1 MAFLPL
7 RRVEV
12 PEHAESAYSAWLDRI
27 AGELED
33 PACDRAELC
42 RRVLT
47 GIYYP
52 QYADVDPAGL
62 PEATRIALLQMD
74 PRNITLEPEYY
85 AEIDRRRYDR
95 VKPLIWLWE
104 MFDKSPL
111 GENVAL
117 GVRFRR
123 VLARHVFRRC
133 GRNFKAF
140 HFVKL
145 SFGYLMDV
153 GDDVVVHRHVL
164 LDDRGGIRLGDRT
177 SIADYANIYSHS
189 HALHDGRDVE
199 TPAVIIGRDVRITY
213 HATVLAGVHMANDS
227 MLGALAV
234 ATKDIASGDVA
245 LGIPAQPKL
254 RKPPR
259 AERPKLPASS
269 DPLADPPVG
278 PGDVPPTGG
287 NIPPAG
293 RGDDPPASRGDDAP
307 AG

>member
-7 RRVEV
+7 RKVEL
-12 PEHAESAYSAWLDRI
+12 AGATARTYDGWLKRI
-27 AGELED
+27 ADQLAD
-33 PACDRAELC
+33 PACDRNALC

-47 GIYYP
+47 EIYYP
-52 QYADVDPAGL
+52 QYIDADTDSV

-85 AEIDRRRYDR
+85 AETDVERYAQ

-111 GENVAL
+111 GENVHL
-117 GVRFRR
+117 GVLFRR

-145 SFGYLMDV
+145 SFGYNLEV

-164 LDDRGGIRLGDRT
+164 LDDRGGIQLGNGV

-199 TPAVIIGRDVRITY
+199 TPSVVIGNNVRITY
-213 HATVLAGVHMANDS
+213 HATVLAGVTMADDS
-227 MLGALAV
+227 MLGAVGV
-234 ATKDIASGDVA
+234 ATRDIASGDVA

-259 AERPKLPASS
+259 DERPKFPASG
-269 DPLADPPVG
+269 DPLAD
-278 PGDVPPTGG
+278 
-287 NIPPAG
+287 
-293 RGDDPPASRGDDAP
+293 S
-307 AG
+307 